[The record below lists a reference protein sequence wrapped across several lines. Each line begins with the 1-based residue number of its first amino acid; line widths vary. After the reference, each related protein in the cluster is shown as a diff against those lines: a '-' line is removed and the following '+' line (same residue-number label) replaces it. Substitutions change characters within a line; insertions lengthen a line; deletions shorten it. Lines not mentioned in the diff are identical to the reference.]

1 MNYQDKNKDNLKTKL
16 QKRQQEFEL
25 FKKSYLKEVSGHK
38 ETEDDLQISKDQ
50 FQKLFSEMLQ
60 GSALHEMIY
69 NDKGK
74 AVDYVTLDINKSFET
89 IMNVRREQVIG
100 KLASSILPDREL
112 KKWLAI
118 FAPVARGG
126 GPKNYKQYSQLNNKY
141 FEGVVF
147 SPKQGHFWVTFN
159 DFTKRRFAE
168 WALQKS
174 EEKWRKLV
182 STIPNFIALHDLEG
196 KYLFLNHYADGFSEK
211 DVIGKSLYEFISE
224 DSRDEYRSNFKNCL
238 RTKQT
243 QHFIFYGFGNNTE
256 IRIYENYLVPI
267 LEKDQIVNVM
277 AIATDI
283 TERKNTEEAFRKLS
297 LRHEAILAS
306 VPEIIMEVD
315 NNKVYTWANR
325 AGLEFFGNDV
335 IGKEASFYFRG
346 EQKTYDIVKPLFD
359 GIADI
364 FYLESWQQRH
374 DGETRLL
381 GWWCRVLKD
390 DEGNVTGALSSARD
404 ITERIKIE
412 AEISE
417 AALYTRKL
425 IEASLDPLVTI
436 SKEGKIT
443 DVNMATENITGIKRK
458 KLIGSDFSDY
468 FTDTENAKE
477 GYRIVFSKGV
487 VKDYPLTILHKN
499 GRKINVLYNATLF
512 KNEAGEIQGV
522 FAAARDITY
531 QKKMEEKLLRSK
543 TLLERLNQHLNEVRE
558 NERALISREIHDELG
573 QSMTALKLDLSR
585 MHPYISANNEAVK
598 KLEDMIELISNTIKN
613 VQRISS
619 DLRPGI
625 LDDLGLVAA
634 FEWYCDEFKKRT
646 GIPCEFK
653 FDDPDFRDTKIN
665 LVLFRVLQETLTNVI
680 RHAMATSVSIN
691 LYKTTKGTT
700 LIIQDNGIGI
710 PEGKI
715 ESPRSL
721 GLISMRER
729 VRQFGGKINI
739 SSGKGKGTRLLVF
752 IPEKK
757 KSAL

>member
-1 MNYQDKNKDNLKTKL
+1 MNNNNKTKGKLKTEL
-16 QKRQQEFEL
+16 QKRQMEFEL
-25 FKKSYLKEVSGHK
+25 FKKSYLKELSGHE
-38 ETEDDLQISKDQ
+38 ETEDDLKISKDQ

-74 AVDYVTLDINKSFET
+74 AIDYVTLDINKSFET
-89 IMNVRREQVIG
+89 IMNVTRDQVIG

-112 KKWLAI
+112 KKWLAL
-118 FAPVARGG
+118 FAPVARGD

-147 SPKQGHFWVTFN
+147 SSKRGHFWVTFN

-174 EEKWRKLV
+174 EEKWKKLV
-182 STIPNFIALHDLEG
+182 STIPSFIALHDLEG

-211 DVIGKSLYEFISE
+211 DVIGKSLYDFITE
-224 DSRDEYRSNFKNCL
+224 DSIYEYRRNFKNCI

-243 QHFIFYGFGNNTE
+243 QNFIFYGFGNNKE
-256 IRIYENYLVPI
+256 IRIYDNYLVPI
-267 LEKDQIVNVM
+267 PEKDQIENVM

-306 VPEIIMEVD
+306 VSEIIMEVD
-315 NNKVYTWANR
+315 NTKVYTWANK
-325 AGLEFFGNDV
+325 AGLEFFGKDV
-335 IGKEASFYFRG
+335 LGKEASFYFRG
-346 EQKTYDIVKPLFD
+346 KQKTYDVVKPIFD
-359 GIADI
+359 GVADT
-364 FYLESWQQRH
+364 FYVESWQQRL

-390 DEGNVTGALSSARD
+390 DEGYVTGALSSARD
-404 ITERIKIE
+404 ITESKKIE
-412 AEISE
+412 VEVRE
-417 AALYTRKL
+417 AALYARNL

-436 SKEGKIT
+436 NKDGKIT
-443 DVNMATENITGIKRK
+443 DVNLATENITGINRK
-458 KLIGSDFSDY
+458 ELIGSDFSDY
-468 FTDTENAKE
+468 FTDTKNAKE
-477 GYRIVFSKGV
+477 GYRIAFSKGII
-487 VKDYPLTILHKN
+487 KDYPLTILHKS
-499 GRKINVLYNATLF
+499 GRKVNVLYNASVY
-512 KNEAGEIQGV
+512 KNEAGEIQGI
-522 FAAARDITY
+522 FAAARDITD

-543 TLLERLNQHLNEVRE
+543 VLLERLNQHLNEVRE
-558 NERALISREIHDELG
+558 NERAAISREIHDELG

-585 MHPYISANNEAVK
+585 MHPYISSNNEAVK
-598 KLEDMIELISNTIKN
+598 KLEHMIELISNTIKN

-634 FEWYCDEFKKRT
+634 VEWYCDEFEKRS
-646 GIPCEFK
+646 GIVCKFK
-653 FDDPDFRDTKIN
+653 YDDPDFGDVKIN

-680 RHAMATSVSIN
+680 RHAMATSVTIN
-691 LYKTTKGTT
+691 LYKTTRGTT
-700 LIIQDNGIGI
+700 LIIHDNGVGI
-710 PEGKI
+710 AEEKI
-715 ESPRSL
+715 NSHKSL

-729 VRQFGGKINI
+729 VRQFDGKINI
-739 SSGKGKGTRLLVF
+739 TSGKGKGTMLSVF
-752 IPEKK
+752 IPDKK
-757 KSAL
+757 KKAS